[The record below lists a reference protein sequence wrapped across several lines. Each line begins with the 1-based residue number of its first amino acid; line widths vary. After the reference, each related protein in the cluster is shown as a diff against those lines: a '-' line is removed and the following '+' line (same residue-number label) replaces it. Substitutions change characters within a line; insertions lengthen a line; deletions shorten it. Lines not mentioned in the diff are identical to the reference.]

1 MKFNKAGSIINLSD
15 DMLNN
20 KFAWKRKC
28 FKNPFLGFENELELR
43 EYRKI
48 IDRYSQEE
56 EDNIEVNL
64 TQKDYKEFD
73 FSFFMLLKNKMYGA
87 SVHRILKRSVKEY
100 ETPFLT
106 KKDNQTLE
114 DNNLFIRMFITII
127 KKKKRLSD
135 LDDFFNKD
143 KENKELIPNLY
154 FEENIL
160 YPSWRELLE
169 EEIEEDDYSFRIEK
183 NNSNK
188 DKLTLREK
196 MAEIRKKKAA
206 LDEEEEDRSIWTL
219 NQRIMADIKLTL
231 ERPLK
236 EIISTLFDQ
245 PKQDFDIKTMIF
257 WSEETIP
264 YFFLNLTT
272 GVTNYEFWNNTDE
285 RVERRNEVI
294 ELWKKGKK
302 TWADV
307 KAEDI
312 KIPTNMLRGLFGLH
326 DLVLLKQKSF
336 LNNTTPFSKNQ
347 KYLPYITKIYNL
359 FQNPE
364 QAALYPKVLFGLVG
378 PTLVPQWCLLFTI
391 TKKRKNIYF
400 TVADMAG
407 KVLLTVSAG
416 MFNIHRR
423 KRFSPHALEPLF
435 QKVLGCFKKFK
446 IKNVILILKF
456 KAKYMHL
463 HTFNFFRK
471 NRIFVRMV
479 IDKLPVPH
487 NGIRARKQ
495 KRL

>member
-160 YPSWRELLE
+160 YPS
-169 EEIEEDDYSFRIEK
+169 
-183 NNSNK
+183 
-188 DKLTLREK
+188 
-196 MAEIRKKKAA
+196 
-206 LDEEEEDRSIWTL
+206 
-219 NQRIMADIKLTL
+219 
-231 ERPLK
+231 
-236 EIISTLFDQ
+236 
-245 PKQDFDIKTMIF
+245 
-257 WSEETIP
+257 
-264 YFFLNLTT
+264 
-272 GVTNYEFWNNTDE
+272 
-285 RVERRNEVI
+285 
-294 ELWKKGKK
+294 
-302 TWADV
+302 
-307 KAEDI
+307 
-312 KIPTNMLRGLFGLH
+312 
-326 DLVLLKQKSF
+326 
-336 LNNTTPFSKNQ
+336 
-347 KYLPYITKIYNL
+347 
-359 FQNPE
+359 
-364 QAALYPKVLFGLVG
+364 
-378 PTLVPQWCLLFTI
+378 
-391 TKKRKNIYF
+391 
-400 TVADMAG
+400 
-407 KVLLTVSAG
+407 
-416 MFNIHRR
+416 
-423 KRFSPHALEPLF
+423 
-435 QKVLGCFKKFK
+435 
-446 IKNVILILKF
+446 
-456 KAKYMHL
+456 
-463 HTFNFFRK
+463 
-471 NRIFVRMV
+471 
-479 IDKLPVPH
+479 
-487 NGIRARKQ
+487 
-495 KRL
+495 